1 MNRRELLALAGL
13 LGAGQLAP
21 EPLLAWAG
29 ARQQGSSSDLEAF
42 NAEQY
47 RLFDA
52 LSELI
57 LPATDTPGA
66 RAAGVAGFAD
76 RFLAEWFP
84 EAARE
89 SFLEG
94 LDAFEAHCRETQGAT
109 FADCDQTAQTA
120 VAEWGQEQAIAR
132 RKGFSSNPQRI
143 GDAEFFDVAKWLT
156 LFGYYTSEVGMREEL
171 GYRAVPGRW
180 DGCRDV

>member
-13 LGAGQLAP
+13 LGASQLAP

-29 ARQQGSSSDLEAF
+29 ATQPSGTPDLQTF
-42 NAEQY
+42 SPEQY

-66 RAAGVAGFAD
+66 RAAGVAEFAD

-84 EAARE
+84 EDARE
-89 SFLEG
+89 AFLGG
-94 LDAFEAHCRETQGAT
+94 LEELEAHCRAT
-109 FADCDQTAQTA
+109 HDAPFADCDEAAQTS
-120 VAEWGQEQAIAR
+120 VAEWAQERAIAR
-132 RKGFSSNPQRI
+132 RNGFSSDPKRI

-171 GYRAVPGRW
+171 GFRTIPGRW

>member
-1 MNRRELLALAGL
+1 MNRRELIALAGL
-13 LGAGQLAP
+13 LGAGKLAP

-29 ARQQGSSSDLEAF
+29 AQRATAETELRAF
-42 NAEQY
+42 DEGQY
-47 RLFDA
+47 RVFDA

-66 RAAGVAGFAD
+66 RAAGVASFAD

-84 EAARE
+84 AKARD
-89 SFLEG
+89 SFLAG
-94 LDAFEAHCRETQGAT
+94 LDGFEAHCVETQSAG
-109 FADCDQTAQTA
+109 FADCDVASQTA
-120 VAEWGQEQAIAR
+120 VAEWSQEQAIAQ
-132 RKGFSSNPQRI
+132 RKGFSSNPRRI

-171 GYRAVPGRW
+171 SWRAVPGRW